1 MNTAYVLLGGNK
13 GERLTN
19 IEKAISFIEEL
30 VGPTSNKSKIYVTAA
45 WGNTN
50 QPDFYNQVICVNT
63 ALSAI
68 ELLQRLL
75 SIENKL
81 GRQRGN
87 EKWQARTIDI
97 DILFFNDEIINLP
110 DLTIPHP
117 YLHERKFTLIPFSEI
132 APNFIHPV
140 FNKSITE
147 LNNECTDL
155 LEVNPLLT

>member
-81 GRQRGN
+81 GRKRGDQ
-87 EKWQARTIDI
+87 KWQERTIDL
-97 DILFFNDEIINLP
+97 DILFFNNDIIDSPNLKV
-110 DLTIPHP
+110 PHP
-117 YLHERKFTLIPFSEI
+117 HLHERKFTLIPFSEI